1 LGFFA
6 STVTNIAGAAAPVAT
21 EAIDQGAVPPEAET
35 AADQAAEDPA
45 AAVPAEVEQAAQQAQ
60 ETASQAAGPGAWGT
74 TIAIILAIGAATLG
88 GMVGRNER
96 MVLPGSR
103 TVVATR

>member
-1 LGFFA
+1 MQ
-6 STVTNIAGAAAPVAT
+6 AA
-21 EAIDQGAVPPEAET
+21 DQGAVPPETQT
-35 AADQAAEDPA
+35 AVDQAAENPE
-45 AAVPAEVEQAAQQAQ
+45 AAVPAEVEQAAQQAAD
-60 ETASQAAGPGAWGT
+60 TASNAAGPGAWGT

>member
-1 LGFFA
+1 M
-6 STVTNIAGAAAPVAT
+6 
-21 EAIDQGAVPPEAET
+21 EAVDQGAVP
-35 AADQAAEDPA
+35 ADTQQAAEEAAPTAA
-45 AAVPAEVEQAAQQAQ
+45 AAVPTEVAQAAQQAGA
-60 ETASQAAGPGAWGT
+60 TASRAAGPGAWGT